1 VTIVGVT
8 LLVVMLTMGNA
19 DNIVLHK
26 VLRSVNLPLPNNPIV
41 DPLLVVVM
49 TLPVLIILT
58 LLVLLP

>member
-1 VTIVGVT
+1 MTVVGVT
-8 LLVVMLTMGNA
+8 LLVFMLILENA

-26 VLRSVNLPLPNNPIV
+26 VLRTVNLPLPNNPIV